1 MSAHLKPQEFDD
13 LLLGIAA
20 SETAAHLSACP
31 QCRAEAEAMRQR
43 IGSFRAAAVSWSEG
57 ASRQVTLPEKQSAFR
72 LWLRPAWM
80 LATAAVL
87 IAVTIPLSV
96 KHGQSSKPSATIAA
110 ADAQAQ
116 ISRDNEL
123 LAHIESEVG
132 ETTPSPMQPLQVNS
146 YVRPQ

>member
-20 SETAAHLSACP
+20 SETTAHLNACP
-31 QCRAEAEAMRQR
+31 QCRAQADAVRQR
-43 IGSFRAAAVSWSEG
+43 IGWFRVAAVSWSEG

-96 KHGQSSKPSATIAA
+96 KHGQSKKNATS
-110 ADAQAQ
+110 DAQAQ

>member
-1 MSAHLKPQEFDD
+1 MSAHLKSQEFDD

-20 SETAAHLSACP
+20 SETTAHLNACP

-72 LWLRPAWM
+72 PWLRPAWM

-96 KHGQSSKPSATIAA
+96 KHGQSNKPSAVI
-110 ADAQAQ
+110 DAQAQ

-123 LAHIESEVG
+123 LAQIESEVG

>member
-13 LLLGIAA
+13 VLLGIAA
-20 SETAAHLSACP
+20 SETTAHLNACP
-31 QCRAEAEAMRQR
+31 QCRSEAEAMRQR

-57 ASRQVTLPEKQSAFR
+57 ASRQITLPEKQSAFR

-96 KHGQSSKPSATIAA
+96 KHGQSKKSAT

>member
-20 SETAAHLSACP
+20 SETTAHLNACP
-31 QCRAEAEAMRQR
+31 QCRAEAEAVRQR

-80 LATAAVL
+80 LATAALL

-96 KHGQSSKPSATIAA
+96 KHGQSSKTSATSAV
-110 ADAQAQ
+110 QAQ